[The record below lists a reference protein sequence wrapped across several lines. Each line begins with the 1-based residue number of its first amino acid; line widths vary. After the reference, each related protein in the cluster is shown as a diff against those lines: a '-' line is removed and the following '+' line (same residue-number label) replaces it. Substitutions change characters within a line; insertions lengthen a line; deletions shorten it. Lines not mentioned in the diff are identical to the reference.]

1 MAGQGKGDAGT
12 DRRAAF
18 PFLLFFFFFFFFLL
32 FVCFGV
38 FFLRVVLFWLFFFF
52 CLVCSN
58 TWLAI
63 SQAEASRR
71 LLSKLF
77 ISLNVTS

>member
-18 PFLLFFFFFFFFLL
+18 PFLLFFFFFFLL

-38 FFLRVVLFWLFFFF
+38 FFLRVVLFWLFFFLF
-52 CLVCSN
+52 GLQQY
-58 TWLAI
+58 LARYFT
-63 SQAEASRR
+63 SRGQQKAA
-71 LLSKLF
+71 L
-77 ISLNVTS
+77 